1 MCLVGVSFIGSVATS
16 GVGSAAGSGFVSHV
30 GILSK
35 FSIGDNLLL
44 RPLRTCSLALN
55 TNP

>member
-44 RPLRTCSLALN
+44 KPLRTCSLALN